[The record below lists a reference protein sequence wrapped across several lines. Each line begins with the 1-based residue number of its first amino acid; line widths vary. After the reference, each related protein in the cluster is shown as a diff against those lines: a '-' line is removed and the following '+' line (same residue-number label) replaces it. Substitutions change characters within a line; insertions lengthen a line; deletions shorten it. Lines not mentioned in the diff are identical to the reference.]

1 MSLISN
7 NENIP
12 RLISYHS
19 NEKSGLQIWTSC
31 RLGVYHKKGV
41 GGGWG
46 VEPKYEGLFVEGPVY
61 QKSVWP
67 ESARSIVYIL
77 YKLHV
82 RDNL

>member
-31 RLGVYHKKGV
+31 RLGAYYKKGGV
-41 GGGWG
+41 GEG
-46 VEPKYEGLFVEGPVY
+46 V
-61 QKSVWP
+61 
-67 ESARSIVYIL
+67 
-77 YKLHV
+77 
-82 RDNL
+82 